1 MLLVDV
7 HAHME
12 LPDFDNDLDEVLK
25 RAEQAGVKAII
36 NNTTKIETI
45 NQAIG
50 LSKKYPILKIAL
62 GLHPQYI
69 KDLSEETINQTLDLI
84 KTLPAVAIGEIGLDY
99 HYHKDNKEKQI
110 EVFRRILDIAQERKL
125 PVIVHSWDSAK
136 DVFATLEPYKKLK
149 VIIHCFQG
157 RKSQVK
163 EGLSRGYYFSI
174 PTSIT
179 RNTTFQYIVE
189 TAPMSKLLTETDAP
203 FQSANREDR
212 NEPANIKNTIKEI
225 AKIKS
230 ITEEE
235 VANLIFQNY
244 QTLF

>member
-7 HAHME
+7 HAHMDFK
-12 LPDFDNDLDEVLK
+12 DFDNELDEVLK
-25 RAEQAGVKAII
+25 RAEQVGIKAIV
-36 NNTTKIETI
+36 NNTTSIETI
-45 NQAIG
+45 NKAIK
-50 LSKKYPILKIAL
+50 LSKKYPVLKIAL
-62 GLHPQYI
+62 GLHPQNL
-69 KDLSEETINQTLDLI
+69 KDISEEKLNQTLDLI
-84 KTLPAVAIGEIGLDY
+84 KTLPAIAIGEIGLDY
-99 HYHKDNKEKQI
+99 HYYKENKAQQI
-110 EVFRRILDIAQERKL
+110 EVFKRILDIAQERKL

-136 DVFATLEPYKKLK
+136 DVFATLEPYKTLK

-163 EGLSRGYYFSI
+163 EGLARGYYFSI

-189 TAPMSKLLTETDAP
+189 TAPMSKLLTETDSP

-212 NEPANIKNTIKEI
+212 NEPANIINTIKEI

-244 QTLF
+244 QNIF